1 MMRAFLLLSCVLR
14 AVRPPLALQKT
25 PKTKQINLL
34 TTGRLR
40 CEQRVKGESINK
52 LLAHC
57 TAKKL
62 LNIQFKPLP
71 PQEPSRVA
79 LKPSARCS
87 KHASPHVMN

>member
-1 MMRAFLLLSCVLR
+1 MMTMRAFLLLSCLLR
-14 AVRPPLALQKT
+14 VVRPPLAPPNN

-57 TAKKL
+57 TAKKTA
-62 LNIQFKPLP
+62 
-71 PQEPSRVA
+71 EYSV
-79 LKPSARCS
+79 
-87 KHASPHVMN
+87 